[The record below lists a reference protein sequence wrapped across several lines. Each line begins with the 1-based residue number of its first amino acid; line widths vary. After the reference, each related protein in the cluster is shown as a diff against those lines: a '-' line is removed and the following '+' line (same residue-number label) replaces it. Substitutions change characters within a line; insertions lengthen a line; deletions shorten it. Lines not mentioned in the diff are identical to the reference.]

1 MQANPIANSATK
13 PALAD
18 RVVAAV
24 ANGSRSIDRAWHQLR
39 AARPPLE
46 TWQAFAHV
54 CRSRGRKYDNRWA
67 RHQFQCWSELSDA
80 GTYPR
85 QREEWLANK
94 PRSLQRWMPRAAA
107 FALTPRS
114 VLIGNPSKT
123 PRKQLELFD

>member
-1 MQANPIANSATK
+1 M
-13 PALAD
+13 
-18 RVVAAV
+18 AAV

-67 RHQFQCWSELSDA
+67 KHQWLCWTELSDA

-85 QREEWLANK
+85 QREEWAAK
-94 PRSLQRWMPRAAA
+94 QAA
-107 FALTPRS
+107 FVQAMDAKSGRVRTNAQIRADRQPQPDPNR
-114 VLIGNPSKT
+114 V
-123 PRKQLELFD
+123 QLSLF

>member
-67 RHQFQCWSELSDA
+67 RHQFQCWTELSDA

-85 QREEWLANK
+85 QREEWAAK
-94 PRSLQRWMPRAAA
+94 QAA
-107 FALTPRS
+107 FVAAMDAKSGRIRTNAQIRADRQPKQDDS
-114 VLIGNPSKT
+114 
-123 PRKQLELFD
+123 RKQLELF